1 MPLVS
6 TGKISFDHIY
16 AEPDPR
22 AFFGVLGRVGYHI
35 PQLAKPYFTKLIE
48 EYRAER
54 GVAEPTVLDIGCS
67 YGVNAVLQRCDT
79 TMDQLYDYYTG
90 PEALA
95 LDHGALLAAD
105 RGWVAAQAGTEDVRF
120 VGLDNSGP
128 ALAYAQSA
136 GFVDEV
142 IHADLE
148 RNDPTPEQQD
158 LLAGVDLVISTG
170 CVGYVTDRTIA
181 RIARGSRPWMA
192 HFVLR
197 MFSYDPVAASLAEL
211 DYQTTGV
218 DGVFRQRKFASAAE
232 ESEILDALTSAGV
245 DPEGLETDGW
255 LYAQLYIS
263 RPAGAATELA
273 TVMNAV
279 SHQADRS
286 RSSMAATGS
295 GSAEHP
301 VGDGATVPMPGAGG
315 SRTRRAS
322 SARRAR
328 SVAGVLTAMVA
339 TTPGI
344 DDR

>member
-1 MPLVS
+1 MPLDS
-6 TGKISFDHIY
+6 TGKNSFDHIY

-22 AFFGVLGRVGYHI
+22 AFFGTLRRFGYLI

-67 YGVNAVLQRCDT
+67 YGVNAVLQRCDA
-79 TMDQLYDYYTG
+79 TMDQLYDYYAG
-90 PEALA
+90 PDVLA
-95 LDHGALLAAD
+95 LDHEALLAAD
-105 RGWVAAQAGTEDVRF
+105 RGWVRSHADTEVTRF
-120 VGLDNSGP
+120 IGLDNSGP

-136 GFVDEV
+136 GFIDAA

-148 RNDPTPEQQD
+148 QDDPTPEQQD

-170 CVGYVTDRTIA
+170 CVGYVTDKTIA

-211 DYQTTGV
+211 GYQTAGI
-218 DGVFRQRKFASAAE
+218 DGVFRQRRFTSAE
-232 ESEILDALTSAGV
+232 EQTQILDTLSSAGV

-279 SHQADRS
+279 S
-286 RSSMAATGS
+286 
-295 GSAEHP
+295 P
-301 VGDGATVPMPGAGG
+301 
-315 SRTRRAS
+315 
-322 SARRAR
+322 
-328 SVAGVLTAMVA
+328 
-339 TTPGI
+339 
-344 DDR
+344 